1 MTSSRGARGD
11 LSRAAPGQTA
21 FPAFRSGTSV
31 MVWDVSSS
39 CGTVW
44 GMPVTLRFPT
54 LPFSSLSPYSSLLSK
69 GYDLNTV
76 LTKGNA
82 ELLCVLPQSQ
92 AGTSRCSELRPQA
105 LSSFS

>member
-31 MVWDVSSS
+31 MVWDVSFS

-44 GMPVTLRFPT
+44 GMPVTLIPNT
-54 LPFSSLSPYSSLLSK
+54 SLFLSHLTAPYFQR
-69 GYDLNTV
+69 
-76 LTKGNA
+76 A
-82 ELLCVLPQSQ
+82 MI
-92 AGTSRCSELRPQA
+92 
-105 LSSFS
+105 